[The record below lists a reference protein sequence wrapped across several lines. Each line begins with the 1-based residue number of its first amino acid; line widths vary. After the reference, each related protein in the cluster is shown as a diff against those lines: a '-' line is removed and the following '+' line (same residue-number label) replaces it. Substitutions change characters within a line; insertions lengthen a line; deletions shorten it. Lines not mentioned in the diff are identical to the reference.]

1 MTFRSFF
8 ALYASKIRLPLNAQ
22 PGFST
27 GIPRRDAR
35 AARAGGMPL
44 FPLFL

>member
-27 GIPRRDAR
+27 LLMLSFCVKIVDKK
-35 AARAGGMPL
+35 MK
-44 FPLFL
+44 

>member
-1 MTFRSFF
+1 MTLRSFF

-27 GIPRRDAR
+27 DC
-35 AARAGGMPL
+35 AALM
-44 FPLFL
+44 